1 MKEAEKRYEKIANQA
16 IKQVKKV
23 IGDLQVDDLTKI
35 SSLLPRD
42 EDGYSDYEQE
52 IYSVMRGIFNAAAN
66 DEYLAYTKKPSARAC
81 NSWADGC
88 YGDEWETIRDAI
100 ACGQEAA
107 SQLLEEEEEEEK
119 DLKN

>member
-1 MKEAEKRYEKIANQA
+1 MSKEAEIRYEKVLTRA
-16 IKQVKKV
+16 IGRVKKV
-23 IGDLQVDDLTKI
+23 IDQFIPGTVITQDTRIFDEGGDFEHELCSTMK
-35 SSLLPRD
+35 
-42 EDGYSDYEQE
+42 E
-52 IYSVMRGIFNAAAN
+52 IFIDAAN

-119 DLKN
+119 DLEN